1 MKKNDEFSFL
11 LLELIICVLLLFLLV
26 GVATWLWGA
35 IMVGVFSLPA
45 LTYWQMWGLQILIW
59 ILIPNGRRISK
70 GEN

>member
-1 MKKNDEFSFL
+1 MKKDNDLIFL
-11 LLELIICVLLLFLLV
+11 FLEAIIVILLLFLLV

-59 ILIPNGRRISK
+59 ILIPTGKSISK